1 LLASGVILRISIVSK
16 SLVGLIAFVFISTA
30 AAHSFN
36 LVFIAPFTKVSGKSA
51 LNGFLLATREQDSH
65 ENEESDGH
73 LGGLDSYIFKVDNMK
88 GEAALLQQVG
98 DTIRKSKPLFA
109 TGLDLNDAT
118 LNLLEN
124 KAVVVVDPMASGFWT
139 SLTVAPGRLKLMDG
153 ENFGNAFRRAYGYD
167 PDLQAMHGYLAAR
180 IIATVVRNSDNLARE
195 DPGELKQALYEVLA
209 KPQL

>member
-16 SLVGLIAFVFISTA
+16 SLLGLIAFVFISTA

-36 LVFIAPFTKVSGKSA
+36 LVFLAPFAKVSGKSA

-88 GEAALLQQVG
+88 GEAVLLQQLE

-139 SLTVAPGRLKLMDG
+139 SLTVDPDRLKLMDG
-153 ENFGNAFRRAYGYD
+153 ENFAIAFRRAYGYD
-167 PDLQAMHGYLAAR
+167 PDLQAIHGYLAAR
-180 IIATVVRNSDNLARE
+180 FIATAVRNSDERARE
-195 DPGELKQALYEVLA
+195 DPGELKQTLNNVLA
-209 KPQL
+209 KSHL

>member
-16 SLVGLIAFVFISTA
+16 SLLGLIAFVFISTA

-36 LVFIAPFTKVSGKSA
+36 LVFLAPFAKVSGKSA

-88 GEAALLQQVG
+88 GEAALLQQLE

-109 TGLDLNDAT
+109 TGLDLNNAT

-124 KAVVVVDPMASGFWT
+124 KAVVVVKPMTSGFWT
-139 SLTVAPGRLKLMDG
+139 SLTVDPGKLKLING
-153 ENFGNAFRRAYGYD
+153 EDFASAFQRAYGHA

-180 IIATVVRNSDNLARE
+180 IIATVVRTSDEQARK
-195 DPGELKQALYEVLA
+195 DPGELKQTLFEVLA

>member
-1 LLASGVILRISIVSK
+1 MSGQ
-16 SLVGLIAFVFISTA
+16 
-30 AAHSFN
+30 
-36 LVFIAPFTKVSGKSA
+36 SA

-88 GEAALLQQVG
+88 GEAALLQQLE

-124 KAVVVVDPMASGFWT
+124 KTVIVVDPVASGFWT
-139 SLTVAPGRLKLMDG
+139 SLTVDPDRLKLMDG
-153 ENFGNAFRRAYGYD
+153 ENFANAFRRAYGYD